1 MNNMRAGELW
11 LTTRLPPIIG
21 YIYPIIDARADV
33 EESHGAHFAWMVG
46 SCQIENL
53 SRNVIMAKK
62 TIRSTSAGPS
72 PLPGP
77 YQQFI
82 QKYPELGEA
91 HEHIASIVE
100 QVATLDAK
108 TCALIKIGICVGAG
122 LESALRSHVRR
133 ALKCGTTR
141 EEIEQ
146 SILLGMNTVGFPRT
160 VASWTWANKQFDR
173 GTE

>member
-1 MNNMRAGELW
+1 
-11 LTTRLPPIIG
+11 
-21 YIYPIIDARADV
+21 
-33 EESHGAHFAWMVG
+33 MVG
-46 SCQIENL
+46 SRQIEKLFRIVN
-53 SRNVIMAKK
+53 MAKK
-62 TIRSTSAGPS
+62 TKSSTSKESS

-82 QKYPELGEA
+82 QKYPDLGEA
-91 HEHIASIVE
+91 HEQIASVVE
-100 QVATLDAK
+100 KVASLDTK

-133 ALKCGTTR
+133 AFKCGATR

-160 VASWTWANKQFDR
+160 VAAWTWANKQFER
-173 GTE
+173 GIE